1 MSKKDP
7 LRFFRRCRFSPG
19 EIARVRTLVRE
30 NGTALILPY
39 DQFLEHDTRHLEAGP
54 DAARPE
60 FILDLGETAG
70 FNAVAFHIGIAKRY
84 WSKIEGRL
92 PLILKLNGKTS
103 VPSDDQALSV
113 HTSYVEDAVRLGAV
127 AAGYTLYYGS
137 PRQDVDLPQLA
148 QVRKECDRYGLPLVV
163 WAYPRGSAVDAKG
176 GKESSYALESAAR
189 LAMEMG
195 ASIVKSNLPK
205 AGPDGYLKNEKIP
218 KYYRDLEGDLSKL
231 GALEQ
236 KRERAR
242 RVVDAAQGIPVL
254 FSGGDGK
261 GEAEVIENAKACA
274 EAGCFGYII
283 GRNSWKRPKAE
294 GAALAGRLRDVLD
307 AAQPK

>member
-1 MSKKDP
+1 MSQKAP
-7 LRFFRRCRFSPG
+7 LRFFRRARFSKG
-19 EIARVRTLVRE
+19 ELGRVGSFTRA
-30 NGTALILPY
+30 NGTTLILPY
-39 DQFLEHDTRHLEAGP
+39 DQFIEHDMRHIEAGP

-60 FILDLGETAG
+60 FILELGEAAG
-70 FNAVAFHIGIAKRY
+70 FNAVAFHIGIARRY
-84 WSKIEGRL
+84 WAKSKKRL
-92 PLILKLNGKTS
+92 PLILKVNGKTS
-103 VPSDDQALSV
+103 IPSDDQALSV
-113 HTSYVEDAVRLGAV
+113 HTSFVEDAVDLGAAGV
-127 AAGYTLYYGS
+127 GYTMYYGS
-137 PRQDVDLPQLA
+137 PRQDEDLPQLA
-148 QVRKECDRYGLPLVV
+148 RVRKECERHGLPLVV
-163 WAYPRGSAVDAKG
+163 WAYPRGSAIDAKG

-205 AGPDGYLKNEKIP
+205 AGPEGYLKNEKIP
-218 KYYRDLEGDLSKL
+218 NYYRDLEGDLSKL

-242 RVVDAAQGIPVL
+242 RVVEAAQGIPVL

-274 EAGCFGYII
+274 QAGCFGYII

-294 GAALAGRLRDVLD
+294 GVALAGKLRDVLD
-307 AAQPK
+307 AAQPE